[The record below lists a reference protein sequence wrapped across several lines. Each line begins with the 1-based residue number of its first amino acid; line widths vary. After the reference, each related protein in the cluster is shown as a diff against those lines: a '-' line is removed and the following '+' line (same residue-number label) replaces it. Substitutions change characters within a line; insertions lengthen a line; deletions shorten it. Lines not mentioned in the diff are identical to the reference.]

1 MAATSFAPHLSAGR
15 RIPFAEIDATVAAR
29 LGATRG
35 LENSQPACFN
45 RQVAMYLAKHIS
57 NWSTKTIG
65 RYYGGRDHSTVRYG
79 IQRVEPLRH
88 IDANVDTLVCDF
100 RRHLL

>member
-1 MAATSFAPHLSAGR
+1 
-15 RIPFAEIDATVAAR
+15 
-29 LGATRG
+29 
-35 LENSQPACFN
+35 
-45 RQVAMYLAKHIS
+45 LAKYIG